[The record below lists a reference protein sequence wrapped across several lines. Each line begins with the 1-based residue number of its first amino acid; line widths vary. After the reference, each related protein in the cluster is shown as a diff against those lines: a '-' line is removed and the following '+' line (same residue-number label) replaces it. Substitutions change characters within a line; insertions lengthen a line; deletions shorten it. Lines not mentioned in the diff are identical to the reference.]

1 MLQTSKFST
10 LMHTIL
16 FDTLKSNKNPF
27 WVLRFWSCLT
37 INIGFINKKE
47 KKKRECEQINLRH
60 ENRLSAHF
68 LISLFHSL
76 PFFELSTYS
85 TYDTPKYGNIYSQD
99 QTEINIVNYCKN
111 HLMVCHIFNAFFFQ
125 SKRK

>member
-47 KKKRECEQINLRH
+47 KKNVSVSKLICAMKIDYLR
-60 ENRLSAHF
+60 
-68 LISLFHSL
+68 IS
-76 PFFELSTYS
+76 
-85 TYDTPKYGNIYSQD
+85 
-99 QTEINIVNYCKN
+99 
-111 HLMVCHIFNAFFFQ
+111 
-125 SKRK
+125 